1 MKMTIRMPGLH
12 FIIQLCVVVT
22 GSWSTAFPMATG
34 RARHQQQLPPLSL
47 VSQPSIVTTK
57 SSADSQK
64 QQQQYTSPPFRVYIE
79 DTDAYGI
86 MYNGNYLRAYERALQ
101 TTANTSVLVAKHPAE
116 WSIIA
121 VDQHRFKSSPSLG
134 TIYEIVSEL
143 TSQNDH
149 EEVWNM
155 VMRDV
160 EDKSIVY
167 NSATLTIGTNIPA
180 PCSVMSEGV
189 TSFVDKFTPFRD
201 EFDGDIIPIRNQL
214 NFFERAR
221 SNSLGG
227 PDALRK
233 LQQEDGLIFV
243 VSSIDQ
249 GSLVSSPSYGGIG
262 QSVIVETA
270 VVTKRQGMV
279 MEFQHALLTLNENGG
294 RDRIGQA
301 KVTLVSLNATTR
313 RPTKDLPDWL
323 RHMINR

>member
-1 MKMTIRMPGLH
+1 
-12 FIIQLCVVVT
+12 
-22 GSWSTAFPMATG
+22 
-34 RARHQQQLPPLSL
+34 L
-47 VSQPSIVTTK
+47 VPT
-57 SSADSQK
+57 
-64 QQQQYTSPPFRVYIE
+64 
-79 DTDAYGI
+79 
-86 MYNGNYLRAYERALQ
+86 
-101 TTANTSVLVAKHPAE
+101 
-116 WSIIA
+116 
-121 VDQHRFKSSPSLG
+121 
-134 TIYEIVSEL
+134 
-143 TSQNDH
+143 
-149 EEVWNM
+149 
-155 VMRDV
+155 
-160 EDKSIVY
+160 
-167 NSATLTIGTNIPA
+167 
-180 PCSVMSEGV
+180 
-189 TSFVDKFTPFRD
+189 DKFTPFRD